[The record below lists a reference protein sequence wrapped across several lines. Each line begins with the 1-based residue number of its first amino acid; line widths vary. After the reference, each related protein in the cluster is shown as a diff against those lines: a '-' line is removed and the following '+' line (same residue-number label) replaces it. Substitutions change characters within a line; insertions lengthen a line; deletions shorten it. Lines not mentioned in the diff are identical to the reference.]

1 MPTTNRYSSAA
12 FGGGGEQGEL
22 RAYEALVAH
31 EATLVIGAQVQAYRR
46 STAKGTIV
54 GTDGA
59 HKVVVEE
66 SDGFRIIVDTR
77 DLELTP

>member
-12 FGGGGEQGEL
+12 FGGGEQGEL

-31 EATLVIGAQVQAYRR
+31 EATLVVGAQVQAYRR

-66 SDGFRIIVDTR
+66 SDGFRVIVDTR